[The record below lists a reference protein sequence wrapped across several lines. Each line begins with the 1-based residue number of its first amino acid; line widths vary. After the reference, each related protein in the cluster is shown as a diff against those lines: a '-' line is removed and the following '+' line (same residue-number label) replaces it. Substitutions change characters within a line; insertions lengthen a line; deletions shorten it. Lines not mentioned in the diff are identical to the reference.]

1 MGNNGLRWYSL
12 IKLAGHTSS
21 TRDKRKNGVIRV
33 AILSQHM
40 KQKMALKEKW
50 RYPEWQK
57 ERVPD
62 GDTLC
67 CCRCGANR
75 VADIRSQR

>member
-1 MGNNGLRWYSL
+1 
-12 IKLAGHTSS
+12 
-21 TRDKRKNGVIRV
+21 
-33 AILSQHM
+33 
-40 KQKMALKEKW
+40 MALKEKW

-67 CCRCGANR
+67 CYRCGAIE
-75 VADIRSQR
+75 VAAIRSQRQPAW

>member
-1 MGNNGLRWYSL
+1 
-12 IKLAGHTSS
+12 
-21 TRDKRKNGVIRV
+21 
-33 AILSQHM
+33 
-40 KQKMALKEKW
+40 MALKEKW

-67 CCRCGANR
+67 WLRCRAKDECNAIVPAR
-75 VADIRSQR
+75 VN